1 MTVEWTHNFIKQ
13 QQVLITFNNGIA
25 KTIKKH
31 GLGVIV
37 YKWIMVFVNFKYIK
51 VVTVEL
57 FA

>member
-13 QQVLITFNNGIA
+13 QQVLITLNNGIA
-25 KTIKKH
+25 NTTKMH